1 VSFWLGADMPI
12 SLFIIL
18 PFVTMFL
25 GFSLV
30 LLLIRGKRKSVLIG
44 VHVLF
49 GLATLEMV
57 VIMLKG
63 WPIGDA
69 VPAGE
74 FGDIAAGILALA
86 AFFGLLRPVFGRRST
101 FKSNAMLVAHG
112 SAGLAGVLL
121 CIAWLSKS
129 LG

>member
-1 VSFWLGADMPI
+1 MPI
-12 SLFIIL
+12 FPTIIL
-18 PFVTMFL
+18 PFATMFL
-25 GFSLV
+25 GFILV

-44 VHVLF
+44 LHVLL

-74 FGDIAAGILALA
+74 FGDVAAGALALA
-86 AFFGLLRPVFGRRST
+86 AFFGLVRPVFGRGS
-101 FKSNAMLVAHG
+101 KLMSNAMLMAHG
-112 SAGLAGVLL
+112 SAGLAGVVL

>member
-1 VSFWLGADMPI
+1 MPI
-12 SLFIIL
+12 SLLIIL
-18 PFVTMFL
+18 PFVTMLL

-30 LLLIRGKRKSVLIG
+30 LFIIRGKRKSVLIG

-74 FGDIAAGILALA
+74 FGDIAAEPWHLQPFSACLGRFSDA
-86 AFFGLLRPVFGRRST
+86 ARPLNPMPCWWPMEAPDLRVFYCASP
-101 FKSNAMLVAHG
+101 G
-112 SAGLAGVLL
+112 SPNL
-121 CIAWLSKS
+121 
-129 LG
+129 

>member
-12 SLFIIL
+12 SLLIIL

-30 LLLIRGKRKSVLIG
+30 LLLIRGKRKTVLIG

-86 AFFGLLRPVFGRRST
+86 AFFGLLRPVFGRGSA